1 MTNEEKLKI
10 LIEAHN
16 RAQNAFDEVNAQVDR
31 TEKRFSGM
39 SDRLEK
45 VGSKMKDVGGKMT
58 VGVTLPILAGAGM
71 AVKAFSDLNETINKI
86 DVSFGASASVVKQ
99 WSENSITSMGLAQ
112 QSALDAAA
120 LFGDMGTGMGQN
132 QEEAS
137 KMSMALTQLGADMAS
152 FKNVSFE
159 RAQTALAG
167 IYTGET
173 EALKSLG
180 VVMTDANLE
189 QFAMEKGIKKQI
201 KDMTQAEKVQLRYNY
216 VMEKTK
222 NAQGDFARTSDGL
235 ANKTRMSGERMKE
248 LSAQI
253 GEKLAPFMNK
263 LLETGNKVLDFF
275 NRLSSS
281 QQNAIL
287 IIIAV
292 VAAIGPLLLVIGNL
306 ITVVKGL
313 AAAFSFLAANPI
325 ILAITAIILVI
336 AGLAYLIIKNWD
348 TIKSFFI
355 GLWNTVKSAFDSF
368 VKWVVG
374 VFGPVIDGIKKAW
387 EGVVGF
393 FVGLWEGIK
402 GVFNAI
408 VGFFQ
413 KWGLTILAVIFWPF
427 SLAVGLIIANWETIK
442 GFFAGVWAFIVA
454 VFTPVI
460 SFFSAMFSGAWNIIK
475 SIWSGVVA
483 YFTFIWNGIVA
494 VFSAVIG
501 FYSRIFTTAWNIIK
515 GVWSVVSGWFASVW
529 QGIVNVFSPVVNFF
543 SRVFSSAWQA
553 IRNVFSAVGGFFR
566 GVWNSIVSIFS
577 NVGTSVGNAIGSAFK
592 NVVRSVLSGAVNI
605 INGVIGAINGAIGTI
620 NKIPG
625 VNIPKMGTLSVPRFY
640 TGVRNF
646 GGGLATVGD
655 VRGQGGEIVSLPRGT
670 DVFSNRESR
679 NILRSLADGNV
690 GGGKSQTVNIGTIV
704 LDSAEAVREMFNQL
718 DRDNLLVGRGLT
730 AERGGF

>member
-1 MTNEEKLKI
+1 MTDEAKLKI
-10 LIEAHN
+10 LIEAQN
-16 RAQNAFDEVNAQVDR
+16 RAKGAFDEANGQ
-31 TEKRFSGM
+31 
-39 SDRLEK
+39 LEK
-45 VGSKMKDVGGKMT
+45 TQSRFDGINEKLDRIGGKMKNVGGKMT
-58 VGVTLPILAGAGM
+58 VGVTLPVLAGAGLS
-71 AVKAFSDLNETINKI
+71 VKAFSDLQETINKV
-86 DVSFGASASVVKQ
+86 DVSFGNSSGTVKTWAQ
-99 WSENSITSMGLAQ
+99 DSIKSMGLAR

-120 LFGDMGTGMGQN
+120 LFGDMGTGMGQT
-132 QEEAS
+132 QQEAS
-137 KMSMALTQLGADMAS
+137 KMSMGLTQLGADMAS

-167 IYTGET
+167 VYTGET
-173 EALKSLG
+173 EALKGLG
-180 VVMTDANLE
+180 IVMTQTNLE
-189 QFAMEKGIKKQI
+189 EFARAKGINKSMKE
-201 KDMTQAEKVQLRYNY
+201 MTQAELVQLRYNY
-216 VMEKTK
+216 VMDKTK

-348 TIKSFFI
+348 TIKAFFI

-387 EGVVGF
+387 EGVVNF

-625 VNIPKMGTLSVPRFY
+625 VNIPKMGTLSVPSFY

-655 VRGQGGEIVSLPRGT
+655 VRGQGGELVSLPRGT
-670 DVFSNRESR
+670 DVYSNRETKR
-679 NILRSLADGNV
+679 ILGALADGEGI
-690 GGGKSQTVNIGTIV
+690 GGGMTFNNYGTIV
-704 LDSAEAVREMFNQL
+704 NETPEASQAFWDRFNRVSELATQGVPT
-718 DRDNLLVGRGLT
+718 NG
-730 AERGGF
+730 